1 MGKTMRK
8 LLCCLLLAA
17 VAVTMIP
24 TVHAQNTF
32 NSYTYDEWD
41 ESQKAPAGYAPVL
54 VKNGLEIGTGGW
66 KAPSD
71 FFMDDDGIL
80 YVADTGNNRI
90 ILLNEDLELVEIMET
105 VTMNGEE
112 IPLTDVQ
119 GLYVS
124 DDGVIYACQTSLAR
138 ILLIRNKTV
147 IGTIDKP
154 VSSLI
159 PEDFSFA
166 PTKVGID
173 VYGRAFVLSKGCY
186 SGLLQ
191 YDLDGSFMGF
201 FGANKV
207 EVTAD
212 VLFSYM
218 WKSILSDEQRAAMAS
233 ILPIEYSNVDC
244 GDDGFVY
251 TSTVGTQLPKSQV
264 KKLNPLGNN
273 VYYAVGNEEFNFG
286 DEEIIYNKT
295 TPNYPSFI
303 DVKVDDKGFIFAID
317 LTSSRVFVRDQEA
330 NLISVFGGYGQQ
342 TGTFNTPVA
351 VECRGDR
358 VYVLDRLKNNI
369 TVFEP
374 TEYGALVREAVLAY
388 DQGNYSEAE
397 LLWKQVLERNA
408 NSTLAYNGIGKAL
421 AQENRY
427 DEAMQYLRLSGD
439 RYSYSRSFGKNRLE
453 LVRNYGVYAICGI
466 AVLAVAASIFKR
478 MRKE

>member
-1 MGKTMRK
+1 MGNTFRK
-8 LLCCLLLAA
+8 LLSCFLMLA
-17 VAVTMIP
+17 VVTSMIP

-54 VKNGLEIGTGGW
+54 VKNGMQIGTGNW
-66 KAPSD
+66 KTPSD
-71 FFMDDDGIL
+71 FFMSEEGLL
-80 YVADTGNNRI
+80 YVADTGNNRLIVLDEELGLKEI
-90 ILLNEDLELVEIMET
+90 IET

-124 DDGVIYACQTSLAR
+124 NDGVIYACQTSLAR
-138 ILLIRNKTV
+138 ILLIKDKQV

-218 WKSILSDEQRAAMAS
+218 WKSILSDEQRAAM
-233 ILPIEYSNVDC
+233 
-244 GDDGFVY
+244 
-251 TSTVGTQLPKSQV
+251 TS
-264 KKLNPLGNN
+264 
-273 VYYAVGNEEFNFG
+273 
-286 DEEIIYNKT
+286 D
-295 TPNYPSFI
+295 PS
-303 DVKVDDKGFIFAID
+303 DRCAGPVC
-317 LTSSRVFVRDQEA
+317 
-330 NLISVFGGYGQQ
+330 QQ
-342 TGTFNTPVA
+342 
-351 VECRGDR
+351 
-358 VYVLDRLKNNI
+358 
-369 TVFEP
+369 
-374 TEYGALVREAVLAY
+374 
-388 DQGNYSEAE
+388 
-397 LLWKQVLERNA
+397 
-408 NSTLAYNGIGKAL
+408 
-421 AQENRY
+421 
-427 DEAMQYLRLSGD
+427 
-439 RYSYSRSFGKNRLE
+439 
-453 LVRNYGVYAICGI
+453 
-466 AVLAVAASIFKR
+466 
-478 MRKE
+478 